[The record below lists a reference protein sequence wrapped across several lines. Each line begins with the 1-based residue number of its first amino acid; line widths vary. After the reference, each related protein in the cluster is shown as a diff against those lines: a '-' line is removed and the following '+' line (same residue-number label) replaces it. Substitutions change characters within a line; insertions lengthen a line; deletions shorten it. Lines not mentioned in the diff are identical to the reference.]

1 VKQPTLWYRF
11 CKWLIREIL
20 WRATGGLRILNRDR
34 FPKEGPVLVAPVHV
48 SNFDPFMV
56 GVCTPRPLS
65 FMAKKELFEHWFVRR
80 LIRSFQAFPV
90 ERGIGD
96 TAAIRLA
103 LEILRE
109 GSCLLVFPEGTRGDG
124 VSFNEIKPG
133 IAMLAKKSGAKV
145 LPVGIHGTH
154 KMFPRDGG
162 KFRRTRV
169 TVAFGEPIDYFEV
182 EAAGDPGTARER
194 FTRLVIEGLDRA
206 CREAG
211 LELKPFQPSE
221 ETSAPV

>member
-1 VKQPTLWYRF
+1 
-11 CKWLIREIL
+11 
-20 WRATGGLRILNRDR
+20 
-34 FPKEGPVLVAPVHV
+34 
-48 SNFDPFMV
+48 
-56 GVCTPRPLS
+56 
-65 FMAKKELFEHWFVRR
+65 
-80 LIRSFQAFPV
+80 
-90 ERGIGD
+90 
-96 TAAIRLA
+96 
-103 LEILRE
+103 
-109 GSCLLVFPEGTRGDG
+109 
-124 VSFNEIKPG
+124 
-133 IAMLAKKSGAKV
+133 
-145 LPVGIHGTH
+145 
-154 KMFPRDGG
+154 MFPRDGG